1 MFGLKALIGEGL
13 LFVVVVVG
21 VGVGGGVGMEML
33 IYRMLRQKITFN
45 LLEKRSGRAY
55 VACMLLWLYRT
66 SRW

>member
-13 LFVVVVVG
+13 LFVVVIG
-21 VGVGGGVGMEML
+21 VGEGVGIKML
-33 IYRMLRQKITFN
+33 IYCMLRQKITFN

>member
-13 LFVVVVVG
+13 LFVVVVS
-21 VGVGGGVGMEML
+21 VGGGGEGGGMEML

-66 SRW
+66 GRW